1 MSEFIQS
8 AYSGVLYG
16 SVYGL
21 MALGLTV
28 IWGAMR
34 LLNLAHGSLYLVG
47 GYVAWTVV
55 NRLSMPIEA
64 AVPISIAG
72 AAIAGLLMYGLFIRP
87 LVGRPGWD
95 SATLIATV
103 GVGIALEAGALLVY
117 GPQVKDFP
125 SLISGS
131 VIYEKVLITYQGL
144 LVMAVAA
151 VCLLSVSTYMRMSR
165 RGMAIRA
172 VSQDVDAAKLMG
184 IPIDTTFAIVIAL
197 SAGLAGLAGVLLS
210 STFYL
215 SPTSGF
221 TPMILA
227 IVVTILGGLGSIK
240 GTVVAAYSIGLLESF
255 VNVYAGPSWGLP
267 VLFGTMIVVLTLRP
281 NGLFGVGE
289 VRRL

>member
-1 MSEFIQS
+1 
-8 AYSGVLYG
+8 
-16 SVYGL
+16 

-55 NRLSMPIEA
+55 NRLSMPLEL

-72 AAIAGLLMYGLFIRP
+72 AAVAGLLMYGLFIRP

-95 SATLIATV
+95 SATLITTV
-103 GVGIALEAGALLVY
+103 GVGIALEAAALLVF

-125 SLISGS
+125 NILDGSFLVERVLISH
-131 VIYEKVLITYQGL
+131 QAL
-144 LVMAVAA
+144 LVIAVAA
-151 VCLLSVSTYMRMSR
+151 ICLVGVNAYLRTSR

-172 VSQDVDAAKLMG
+172 VSQDVEAASLMG
-184 IPIDTTFAIVIAL
+184 IPINATFGIVIAL

-221 TPMILA
+221 NPMILA
-227 IVVTILGGLGSIK
+227 VVVTILGGLGSIK
-240 GTVVAAYSIGLLESF
+240 GTIVAAYSIGLIESF
-255 VNVYAGPSWGLP
+255 VNVYAGSSWGLP
-267 VLFGTMIVVLTLRP
+267 VLFSTMILVLTVRP

>member
-1 MSEFIQS
+1 MSEFLQS
-8 AYSGVLYG
+8 SYSGLLYG

-34 LLNLAHGSLYLVG
+34 LLNLAHGALYLVG

-55 NRLSMPIEA
+55 NRLSLPLEL
-64 AVPISIAG
+64 AVPVSVAG
-72 AAIAGLLMYGLFIRP
+72 AAVAGLLMYGLFLRP

-95 SATLIATV
+95 SATLITTV
-103 GVGIALEAGALLVY
+103 GVGIAIEAAALLVF

-125 SLISGS
+125 SILDGS
-131 VIYEKVLITYQGL
+131 FTVERVLILHQGL
-144 LVMAVAA
+144 LVIGVAA
-151 VCLLSVSTYMRMSR
+151 VSLLAMNAYLRASR

-172 VSQDVDAAKLMG
+172 VSQDVQAASLMG
-184 IPIDTTFAIVIAL
+184 IPIDATFAFVIAI

-227 IVVTILGGLGSIK
+227 VVVTILGGLGSIK
-240 GTVVAAYSIGLLESF
+240 GTVVAAYSIGLIESF
-255 VNVYAGPSWGLP
+255 VNVYVGSSWGLP
-267 VLFGTMIVVLTLRP
+267 VLFSTMILVLTVRP

>member
-55 NRLSMPIEA
+55 NRLSMPIEV

-151 VCLLSVSTYMRMSR
+151 ACLLSVSTYMRMSR

>member
-87 LVGRPGWD
+87 LVGKPGWD

-144 LVMAVAA
+144 LVMAFAA
-151 VCLLSVSTYMRMSR
+151 VCLLSVSTYMRLSR

-197 SAGLAGLAGVLLS
+197 SARLAGLAGVLLS

>member
-1 MSEFIQS
+1 MSELLQS
-8 AYSGVLYG
+8 VYSGLLHG

-47 GYVAWTVV
+47 GYVGWTVV
-55 NRLSMPIEA
+55 NKLSMPIGV
-64 AVPISIAG
+64 AVPIGVAG

-95 SATLIATV
+95 SATLITTV
-103 GVGIALEAGALLVY
+103 GFGIAIEAGVLLLY
-117 GPQVKDFP
+117 GPQVKAIPGLF
-125 SLISGS
+125 SGS
-131 VIYEKVLITYQGL
+131 FVYERVLITYQGL

-151 VCLLSVSTYMRMSR
+151 VCLLSVSTYIRVSR

-184 IPIDTTFAIVIAL
+184 IPIDTTFAIVMAL

-221 TPMILA
+221 QPMILA

-240 GTVVAAYSIGLLESF
+240 GTIVAAYSIGLLESF
-255 VNVYAGPSWGLP
+255 VNVYVGPSWGLP

-289 VRRL
+289 ARRL

>member
-1 MSEFIQS
+1 MSEFLQS
-8 AYSGVLYG
+8 SYSGLLYG

-34 LLNLAHGSLYLVG
+34 LLNLAHGALYVVG

-55 NRLSMPIEA
+55 NRLSLPLEL
-64 AVPISIAG
+64 AVPVSVAG
-72 AAIAGLLMYGLFIRP
+72 AAVAGLLMYGLFLRP

-95 SATLIATV
+95 SATLITTV
-103 GVGIALEAGALLVY
+103 GVGIAIEAAALLVF

-125 SLISGS
+125 SILDGS
-131 VIYEKVLITYQGL
+131 FTVERVLILHQGL
-144 LVMAVAA
+144 LVIGVAA
-151 VCLLSVSTYMRMSR
+151 VSLLAMNAYLRASR

-172 VSQDVDAAKLMG
+172 VSQDVQAASLMG
-184 IPIDTTFAIVIAL
+184 IPIDATFAFVIAI

-227 IVVTILGGLGSIK
+227 VVVTILGGLGSIK
-240 GTVVAAYSIGLLESF
+240 GTVVAAYSIGLIESF
-255 VNVYAGPSWGLP
+255 VNVYVGSSWGLP
-267 VLFGTMIVVLTLRP
+267 VLFSTMILVLTVRP

>member
-151 VCLLSVSTYMRMSR
+151 VCLLSVSTYMRLSR

-184 IPIDTTFAIVIAL
+184 IPIDATFAIVIAL

>member
-1 MSEFIQS
+1 MSELLQS
-8 AYSGVLYG
+8 VYSGLLHG

-47 GYVAWTVV
+47 GYVGWTVV
-55 NRLSMPIEA
+55 NKLSMPIGV
-64 AVPISIAG
+64 AVPIGVAG
-72 AAIAGLLMYGLFIRP
+72 AAIVGLLMYGLFIRP
-87 LVGRPGWD
+87 LIGRPGWD
-95 SATLIATV
+95 SATLITTV
-103 GVGIALEAGALLVY
+103 GCGIAIDAGVLLLY
-117 GPQVKDFP
+117 GPQVKAIP
-125 SLISGS
+125 GLVSGS
-131 VIYEKVLITYQGL
+131 FVYNRVLITYQGL

-151 VCLLSVSTYMRMSR
+151 VCLLSVSTYIRMSR

-184 IPIDTTFAIVIAL
+184 IPIDTTFAIVMAL

-210 STFYL
+210 STLYL

-221 TPMILA
+221 QPMILA

-240 GTVVAAYSIGLLESF
+240 GTIVAAYSIGLLESF
-255 VNVYAGPSWGLP
+255 VNVYVGPSWGLP

-289 VRRL
+289 ARRL

>member
-1 MSEFIQS
+1 VSEFIQS

-47 GYVAWTVV
+47 GYVGWTVV
-55 NRLSMPIEA
+55 NRLSMPVEA
-64 AVPISIAG
+64 AVPVSIAG
-72 AAIAGLLMYGLFIRP
+72 AAIAGLLMYGFFLRP

-95 SATLIATV
+95 SATLITTV

-131 VIYEKVLITYQGL
+131 FIYEKVLITYQGL

-227 IVVTILGGLGSIK
+227 VVVTILGGLGSIK
-240 GTVVAAYSIGLLESF
+240 GTVVAAYSIGLIESF

>member
-1 MSEFIQS
+1 VSEFLQS

-28 IWGAMR
+28 IWGSMR

-55 NRLSMPIEA
+55 NQLSMPLEA
-64 AVPISIAG
+64 AVPLAIAG
-72 AAIAGLLMYGLFIRP
+72 AALAGLIMYGVFIRP
-87 LVGRPGWD
+87 LVGRPSWD

-103 GVGIALEAGALLVY
+103 GVGIAIEAAALLIY

-125 SLISGS
+125 RIVDGS
-131 VIYEKVLITYQGL
+131 FIVENVLITHHGL
-144 LVMAVAA
+144 LVIGIAA
-151 VCLLSVSTYMRMSR
+151 VCLVGVNAYMRASR

-184 IPIDTTFAIVIAL
+184 IPIDATFAIVIAL
-197 SAGLAGLAGVLLS
+197 SAALAGLAGVLLS
-210 STFYL
+210 ATFYL

-221 TPMILA
+221 APMILA
-227 IVVTILGGLGSIK
+227 VVVTILGGLGSIK
-240 GTVVAAYSIGLLESF
+240 GTIVAAYSIGLIESF

-267 VLFGTMIVVLTLRP
+267 VLFGTMIVVLTVRP

-289 VRRL
+289 ARRL

>member
-1 MSEFIQS
+1 MSEFLQS
-8 AYSGVLYG
+8 VYSGILYG
-16 SVYGL
+16 SVWGL

-55 NRLSMPIEA
+55 NRLSMPLEVAVPVSVLGA
-64 AVPISIAG
+64 AV
-72 AAIAGLLMYGLFIRP
+72 AGLLMYGLFIRP
-87 LVGRPGWD
+87 LVGKPGWD
-95 SATLIATV
+95 SATLITTV
-103 GVGIALEAGALLVY
+103 GVGIAIEAAALLVF

-131 VIYEKVLITYQGL
+131 FIVERVLITHQGL
-144 LVMAVAA
+144 LVIAVAA
-151 VCLLSVSTYMRMSR
+151 ACLVLVNTYMRFSR

-184 IPIDTTFAIVIAL
+184 IPIDATFAIVIAL

-221 TPMILA
+221 TPMVLA

-267 VLFGTMIVVLTLRP
+267 VLFGTMIIVLTIRP

-289 VRRL
+289 ARRL

>member
-1 MSEFIQS
+1 MSELLPS
-8 AYSGVLYG
+8 CYSGILYG

-34 LLNLAHGSLYLVG
+34 LLNLAHGALYLVG
-47 GYVAWTVV
+47 GYVAWTAV
-55 NRLSMPIEA
+55 NRLALPIEL
-64 AVPISIAG
+64 AVPVSIAG
-72 AAIAGLLMYGLFIRP
+72 AAVAGLLMYGLFIRP
-87 LVGRPGWD
+87 LVGKPGWD

-103 GVGIALEAGALLVY
+103 GVGIALEAAALLVF

-125 SLISGS
+125 NLVDGDFI
-131 VIYEKVLITYQGL
+131 VERVLITHQAL
-144 LVMAVAA
+144 LVIAVAA
-151 VCLLSVSTYMRMSR
+151 VCLIGVSWYLRTSR

-172 VSQDVDAAKLMG
+172 VSQDVEAASLMG
-184 IPIDTTFAIVIAL
+184 IPINVTFAVVIAL
-197 SAGLAGLAGVLLS
+197 SSGLAGLAGVLLS

-221 TPMILA
+221 TPMVLA

-267 VLFGTMIVVLTLRP
+267 VTFTAMIAVLTVRP
-281 NGLFGVGE
+281 NGLYGVGE

>member
-1 MSEFIQS
+1 MSEFLQS

-55 NRLSMPIEA
+55 NRLSMPIEV

-131 VIYEKVLITYQGL
+131 FIYEKVLITYQGL

-240 GTVVAAYSIGLLESF
+240 GTVVAAYSIDLLESF

-267 VLFGTMIVVLTLRP
+267 VLFGAMIVVLTLRP